1 MKSVVTKAVAG
12 ATVALLLLGAYWL
25 GVRQS
30 RPACEIRRSPHDGQ
44 TIEVW
49 RNGELADEWQPEDG
63 AIYTMLDHVLR
74 DEMPPE
80 AQQRA
85 RDRLRQRSRKS
96 QSANIGA

>member
-1 MKSVVTKAVAG
+1 MKSLWVKAAKVAML
-12 ATVALLLLGAYWL
+12 ALVLLGVYWL
-25 GVRQS
+25 GARQS

-49 RNGELADEWQPEDG
+49 RAGELADEWQPEDG

-85 RDRLRQRSRKS
+85 FDRLNRRK
-96 QSANIGA
+96 